1 MHGRTGTLGAISSLA
16 ALAAAAALAAGP
28 AGAATAAPW
37 TAAARSAAARTTAA
51 ARPAA
56 GRPLRGWA
64 ATLLPGHPGT
74 ASAADG
80 SHAMTPQARAA
91 ATSSSLFSGA
101 ALEGVSCTGRKQCTA
116 TGLASTRTGKN
127 YKPLAERWNG
137 TTWAKQT
144 TPIPNSGGF
153 LGGTLIAG
161 VSCTSSSACMAAGYA
176 YSAKTYRLLGEGW
189 NGRTWSIQADSTP
202 AVVGEPFHISCTWAK
217 DCSAVGQRNSG
228 STLAEHW
235 NGRRWSTE
243 ATKHTGELDG
253 VSCPATGN
261 CTAVGWNNADKVLAA
276 HWNGKAWSDES
287 AVNTQPATFLEGVSC
302 PATTAC
308 IAVGT
313 AGTASS
319 TALVTAPLA
328 EEWTGGTWTA
338 LTVPDPG
345 ASGDLVGAQLGVVP
359 LGHEL
364 HGRRRRPERCRHR
377 GHHRGSPVERH
388 DLGDRRHA
396 QPGDV
401 QRAPLGV
408 VHVGHLLLGRGREQR
423 DRHGRGVAAGRGL
436 ERQHLVAADRSGLIV
451 R

>member
-1 MHGRTGTLGAISSLA
+1 
-16 ALAAAAALAAGP
+16 
-28 AGAATAAPW
+28 
-37 TAAARSAAARTTAA
+37 
-51 ARPAA
+51 
-56 GRPLRGWA
+56 
-64 ATLLPGHPGT
+64 
-74 ASAADG
+74 
-80 SHAMTPQARAA
+80 MTPQARAA

-116 TGLASTRTGKN
+116 TGLASTRNGKN

-261 CTAVGWNNADKVLAA
+261 CTAVGWNDADKVLAA

-345 ASGDLVGAQLGVVP
+345 ASGDLVELNSVSCLSATNCMAVGDDQNGAVTA
-359 LGHEL
+359 
-364 HGRRRRPERCRHR
+364 
-377 GHHRGSPVERH
+377 
-388 DLGDRRHA
+388 DTT
-396 QPGDV
+396 
-401 QRAPLGV
+401 
-408 VHVGHLLLGRGREQR
+408 
-423 DRHGRGVAAGRGL
+423 VAAQWNGTTWAI
-436 ERQHLVAADRSGLIV
+436 VATPSPATFSALLSVSCTSATFCSAVGVSSATATGAASPLAEV
-451 R
+451 WNGSTWSLQTAVG